1 MKAGVGMD
9 KLNEQAQECERL
21 ILSAL
26 SQGWPEAIE
35 GVQEDFFTTDARRS
49 VFRAMKN
56 YLLSHEFEY
65 QGMIE
70 TIKKTAGYEDVLSEM
85 GGGVASMMGYCVLRH
100 ELAGSIDILQRATEK
115 RRFAFSLRQAL
126 ARIDEGEEPEEVRK
140 AVEKDLIEGPDW
152 NNRHKILDSAAL
164 IDICR
169 EAIFTPASDRGHIFT
184 QFKVVDAAT
193 GGMDGG
199 DLVILSAPTGGGK
212 SALALNMAIEIAAQ
226 GSPSLYV
233 DSEMSERQ
241 QAERIAAYI
250 SHTRHKDI
258 RGGNLSEDTKEKVFQ
273 EVAATLSCLPIFHER
288 IPDLNTNNILLELRR
303 AVSLHDI
310 KIVFVDYIG
319 RCDNIAGRTKNIQP
333 WEVLTDSARRLKTI
347 AQELNIVVV
356 MLAQLS
362 KDNTLARASYMLHE
376 ADAWLNLRKLEDK
389 EQGEVMKNRL
399 PWSHVLEVRKAR
411 NGETGVKAYLRFD
424 GDFMQFTDDEKT
436 ARKLKNEVENNKA
449 NEDLINAFLEDTN

>member
-1 MKAGVGMD
+1 MD
-9 KLNEQAQECERL
+9 RLQEQAKHCERL

-26 SQGWPEAIE
+26 SQGWPEAAE
-35 GVQEDFFTTDARRS
+35 GVQEDFFTTDARRN
-49 VFRAMKN
+49 VFRAMKT

-65 QGMIE
+65 QGMVE
-70 TIKKTAGYEDVLSEM
+70 AIKQADGYEDVLSEM
-85 GGGVASMMGYCVLRH
+85 GGGVASMMGYCVLRQ
-100 ELAGSIDILQRATEK
+100 ELSGSIDILQRAAEK

-126 ARIDEGEEPEEVRK
+126 ARLEAGEEPEEVRK
-140 AVEKDLIEGPDW
+140 AVEKDLMEGNDL
-152 NNRHKILDSAAL
+152 NSRHKILDSAAL
-164 IDICR
+164 IDLCH

-184 QFKVVDAAT
+184 QFKAVDAAT

-226 GSPSLYV
+226 GSPSLYI

-250 SHTRHKDI
+250 SHTKHGDI
-258 RGGNLSEDTKEKVFQ
+258 RGGNLSDDTKEKVFR
-273 EVAATLSCLPIFHER
+273 EVAATLSCLPVFHER

-303 AVSLHDI
+303 AVSRHGI

-319 RCDNIAGRTKNIQP
+319 RCDSISGRTKNIQP

-347 AQELNIVVV
+347 AQELNIVVI
-356 MLAQLS
+356 MLAQLA

-389 EQGEVMKNRL
+389 EQGEVMKNGL
-399 PWSHVLEVRKAR
+399 PWSHVLEVKKAR
-411 NGETGVKAYLRFD
+411 NGETGAKSFLLFD
-424 GDFMQFTDDEKT
+424 GATMTFTDEEKQ
-436 ARKLKNEVENNKA
+436 ARKLKNERNNDIA
-449 NEDLINAFLEDTN
+449 NGEWQNAIFEEMAACS

>member
-1 MKAGVGMD
+1 MD
-9 KLNEQAQECERL
+9 KLQEQAQHCERL

-26 SQGWPEAIE
+26 SQGLPEAIE
-35 GVQEDFFTTDARRS
+35 GVREDYFTTDARRN
-49 VFRAMKN
+49 VFQTMKD
-56 YLLSHEFEY
+56 YLLSNEFTY
-65 QGMIE
+65 QGMVE
-70 TIKKTAGYEDVLSEM
+70 AIKKADRYEEVLLEM
-85 GGGVASMMGYCVLRH
+85 GGGIVSMMSYCQIRS
-100 ELAGSIDILQRATEK
+100 ELSGSIDIIQRATEK
-115 RRFAFSLRQAL
+115 RRFNSFLRQAL
-126 ARIDEGEEPEEVRK
+126 AKLEAGEEPEEVRK
-140 AVEKDLIEGPDW
+140 VVEKDLLEGNASNDL
-152 NNRHKILDSAAL
+152 HKILDSAAL
-164 IDICR
+164 IDLCK
-169 EAIFTPASDRGHIFT
+169 EAIFTPASERGHIFT
-184 QFKVVDAAT
+184 QFKAVDTAT

-250 SHTRHKDI
+250 SHTKHGDI
-258 RGGNLSEDTKEKVFQ
+258 RGGNLSDDTKEKVFQ
-273 EVAATLSCLPIFHER
+273 EVKATLSCLPVFHER

-303 AVSLHDI
+303 AVSRHGI

-319 RCDNIAGRTKNIQP
+319 RCDSISGRTKNIQP

-362 KDNTLARASYMLHE
+362 KENTLARASYMLHE

-389 EQGEVMKNRL
+389 EQREVMENRL

-411 NGETGVKAYLRFD
+411 NGETGAKSFLLFD
-424 GDFMQFTDDEKT
+424 GPTMTFTDDEKQARILKKEREDDITNREWIT
-436 ARKLKNEVENNKA
+436 ATFEEMA
-449 NEDLINAFLEDTN
+449 ACS